1 MVWVRSPTIRDHE
14 KDVGVVGRIILRWK
28 LGRSLSI
35 GRTALGWLR
44 ICFDKLSDT
53 ELFN

>member
-1 MVWVRSPTIRDHE
+1 MVLVRRPTIRDHGQ
-14 KDVGVVGRIILRWK
+14 DVGVGGRIILRWK
-28 LGRSLSI
+28 LGRSVSM

-53 ELFN
+53 ERFN